1 MLHRRSLPLL
11 AGLGLAAP
19 TIARA
24 AFPERPVTM
33 VIPYATGGSA
43 DVLGRVIAPEMSR
56 ILGQTVVVEQR
67 PGAGGHIGGAHVAR
81 SSPAD
86 GYSFVLGSVSK
97 ATGPSLQTLNYDPLN
112 DLTPLSGIGAV
123 PMLLVVSPQ
132 APFQNL
138 GDLLAAARA
147 RPGEIS
153 YGSSGPGT
161 GSHLAGEL
169 LAAATNTQLLHVP
182 YRGSGAVYPDLISQ
196 RINFL
201 LDAAGSA
208 SGQVR
213 GGAVRA
219 LGVTSAARTAVF
231 PELPTVAEQGVAGY
245 EFGLWLGFFTRTGTP
260 QAAFQRL
267 EAACR
272 EAIATA
278 AVQERMRQALVE
290 PIPTDAA
297 GFAAY
302 FRADAA
308 RWAEL
313 VRSGRL
319 RRLDG

>member
-1 MLHRRSLPLL
+1 MLHRRSLPVL

-19 TIARA
+19 GIARA

-33 VIPYATGGSA
+33 VVPYATGGSA

-56 ILGQTVVVEQR
+56 ILGQSVVVEQR
-67 PGAGGHIGGAHVAR
+67 PGAGGHVGGQYVAK
-81 SSPAD
+81 SAPAD
-86 GYSFVLGSVSK
+86 GYTFILGSVSK
-97 ATGPSLQTLNYDPLN
+97 ATGPSLQTLNYDPLTE
-112 DLTPLSGIGAV
+112 LTPLSGIGAV
-123 PMLLVVSPQ
+123 PMLMVVSPQ
-132 APFQNL
+132 SPFRNL

-208 SGQVR
+208 SGQLR

-219 LGVTSAARTAVF
+219 LGVTSATRSPVF
-231 PELPTVAEQGVAGY
+231 PELPTIREQGVADY
-245 EFGLWLGFFTRTGTP
+245 QFGLWLGFFTRTGTP

-272 EAIATA
+272 EAIASA
-278 AVQERMRQALVE
+278 PVQERMRLSLVDA
-290 PIPTDAA
+290 IPTDAA

-319 RRLDG
+319 RRLDA

>member
-1 MLHRRSLPLL
+1 MLNRRALPIL
-11 AGLGLAAP
+11 AGMGIAAP

-33 VIPYATGGSA
+33 VVPYATGGSA

-56 ILGQTVVVEQR
+56 ILGQSVVVEQR
-67 PGAGGHIGGAHVAR
+67 PGAGGHIGGAHVAK
-81 SSPAD
+81 SAPAD
-86 GYSFVLGSVSK
+86 GYTFILGSVSK
-97 ATGPSLQTLNYDPLN
+97 ATGPSLQTLNYDPLT

-123 PMLLVVSPQ
+123 PMIMVVSPQ
-132 APFQNL
+132 SPFQNL
-138 GDLLAAARA
+138 SDLLAAARA
-147 RPGEIS
+147 RPGQIS
-153 YGSSGPGT
+153 FGSSGPGT

-196 RINFL
+196 RISFL

-208 SGQVR
+208 AGQVR

-219 LGVTSAARTAVF
+219 LGVTSATRAPVF
-231 PELPTVAEQGVAGY
+231 PDLPTFIEQGVAGY

-260 QAAFQRL
+260 PAAFARL

-272 EAIATA
+272 EAIASA
-278 AVQERMRQALVE
+278 AVQERMRLSLVA

-319 RRLDG
+319 RRLDS